1 MTNVKGKWAL
11 VTGASRGL
19 GKLSALLLADYG
31 CNLILHSRDKSHCE
45 NFAKELETKGVKTFC
60 VQAELD
66 KLADSRL
73 QMHLKARC
81 QVLCLEFLL
90 TIKSP
95 EEFSAPRNMPEKD
108 WKIFC
113 RIAVFF
119 YLRPLVDLTGGFFHI
134 RIFLCRSE

>member
-1 MTNVKGKWAL
+1 MTHNSLMTNVKGKWVL

-66 KLADSRL
+66 KLAIFADD
-73 QMHLKARC
+73 K
-81 QVLCLEFLL
+81 
-90 TIKSP
+90 KS
-95 EEFSAPRNMPEKD
+95 
-108 WKIFC
+108 
-113 RIAVFF
+113 
-119 YLRPLVDLTGGFFHI
+119 G
-134 RIFLCRSE
+134 RIFRAQEYAGKKLKDIL

>member
-60 VQAELD
+60 VQTELD
-66 KLADSRL
+66 KLA
-73 QMHLKARC
+73 
-81 QVLCLEFLL
+81 
-90 TIKSP
+90 IKSP

-113 RIAVFF
+113 RIAVFLF
-119 YLRPLVDLTGGFFHI
+119 KAPG
-134 RIFLCRSE
+134 